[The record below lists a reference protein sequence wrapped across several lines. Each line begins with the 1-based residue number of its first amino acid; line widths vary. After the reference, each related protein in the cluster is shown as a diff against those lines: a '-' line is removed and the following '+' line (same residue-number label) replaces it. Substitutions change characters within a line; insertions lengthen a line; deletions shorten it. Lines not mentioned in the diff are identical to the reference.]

1 MPLKDRMGRVCCV
14 WMKPCLMMA
23 EEEEESANMARL
35 RLKMTLIPVRE
46 LR

>member
-1 MPLKDRMGRVCCV
+1 MSLKDRVRRVCCV

-23 EEEEESANMARL
+23 EEEESANMARL